1 MEQVFKPS
9 INIKYDFNANS
20 ILDYYIPTPTHIESI
35 NMICQSVINP
45 KYTNNHII
53 IGAYGT
59 GKSLLG
65 LLLANL
71 VSKKFTSNELDY
83 LKKAFSKYDD
93 SISQNISQLKS
104 VNLKYLPVFING
116 NEGSLQHAILSNT
129 YQVLKENNLNVIFN
143 DKKEQIFDAINGWEE
158 KFPKTYEQFKQLLMD
173 YGKTLKIFNSEIE
186 ANNEETMELFETL
199 YPQLS
204 SGATFNY
211 NHNDNFITQIE
222 SILSQLNEQGY
233 GLIFIYDEFG
243 RFLQTIPEDKTYLTM
258 QYLQDLAE
266 LLDHGVKNAQL
277 VLISHKDMRQYF
289 DENSK
294 FRDEFQ
300 RIEKR
305 FKKCYINSNN
315 NMFLSIAENIISKTR
330 KSHIDAFELEAH
342 LNQLRKFPIFNL
354 NRTELQSLV
363 VEGCY
368 PIHPVTLSLLPAL
381 SNVFGQNERTLFTF
395 LDCADTN
402 GLKYFINNE
411 SGYYVAS
418 NLFDYFFPDL
428 KSLSQVEEKHPL
440 LKTYLKNKGKIPQ
453 NKNIVQY
460 DKMINI
466 LKFITLWQLTNM
478 NSIQSLSSEFIAY
491 SQNSDITEIESLLSK
506 LQAFRV
512 IRFNRL
518 YSQWEIY
525 EGSSIDIDK
534 EIQNKIFNLSLTDA
548 VICQLIESKLD
559 KCFITAD
566 RYNLTKKMIRFATIH
581 LFIDEQIMKEDL
593 TYKFSCQDSDARINI
608 IIPTSH
614 DIENLEVKV
623 KALQNKFTNNIFV
636 IYNKLL
642 EIFEKDV
649 KKYYA
654 IQSLL
659 ENHTLLGEDA
669 FVKTEL
675 NIELQETDYYLKQL
689 INKLTMFPSESKW
702 FIPNYDHEIYIQNEL
717 QIKNILSD
725 MFFREY
731 PYTPMINNE
740 AFNRRNIANVQ
751 KNASKKVIDAIL
763 TNPNEDNYGITG
775 FGPDYLIFATTFKN
789 NGIISSKQLETIED
803 INLIELKKALTNK
816 IQTSSAFGDLVEI
829 LRSKPFGIREP
840 LIPVLLVGLLQ
851 DIWSN
856 MMFFNKGQY
865 ISRVTSEQ
873 LCEMVMNSE
882 GVTYQV
888 NNFNDEDF
896 EFFNQILTVF
906 NQHISEHV
914 KDKAIQIKASS
925 ALLGWLQSLPRFT
938 QISSAQSDELLL
950 FKTYIR
956 RLEVDPT
963 DSLSWLKAHSQQ
975 LSTYKGLLE
984 NWFEEKIESIYDEII
999 HENQLTNLYDW
1010 AKEKLEQNKDNKFIK
1025 DVLSCNHDKCTDL
1038 LNDLSYVLFE
1048 FYATDWTDNFTQTFI
1063 SEMKNKIDAVNQTQF
1078 DPNKY
1083 VTLKLNDETKY
1094 IMKTELTPRAKTLY
1108 DNLQRM
1114 ITNSGKRITNN
1125 ELEYILYS
1133 IIEQK
1138 LEIGEEA

>member
-1 MEQVFKPS
+1 MV
-9 INIKYDFNANS
+9 
-20 ILDYYIPTPTHIESI
+20 H
-35 NMICQSVINP
+35 
-45 KYTNNHII
+45 
-53 IGAYGT
+53 
-59 GKSLLG
+59 
-65 LLLANL
+65 
-71 VSKKFTSNELDY
+71 
-83 LKKAFSKYDD
+83 
-93 SISQNISQLKS
+93 
-104 VNLKYLPVFING
+104 
-116 NEGSLQHAILSNT
+116 
-129 YQVLKENNLNVIFN
+129 
-143 DKKEQIFDAINGWEE
+143 
-158 KFPKTYEQFKQLLMD
+158 
-173 YGKTLKIFNSEIE
+173 
-186 ANNEETMELFETL
+186 
-199 YPQLS
+199 
-204 SGATFNY
+204 
-211 NHNDNFITQIE
+211 
-222 SILSQLNEQGY
+222 
-233 GLIFIYDEFG
+233 
-243 RFLQTIPEDKTYLTM
+243 
-258 QYLQDLAE
+258 
-266 LLDHGVKNAQL
+266 
-277 VLISHKDMRQYF
+277 
-289 DENSK
+289 
-294 FRDEFQ
+294 
-300 RIEKR
+300 
-305 FKKCYINSNN
+305 
-315 NMFLSIAENIISKTR
+315 
-330 KSHIDAFELEAH
+330 
-342 LNQLRKFPIFNL
+342 
-354 NRTELQSLV
+354 
-363 VEGCY
+363 
-368 PIHPVTLSLLPAL
+368 
-381 SNVFGQNERTLFTF
+381 
-395 LDCADTN
+395 
-402 GLKYFINNE
+402 
-411 SGYYVAS
+411 
-418 NLFDYFFPDL
+418 
-428 KSLSQVEEKHPL
+428 
-440 LKTYLKNKGKIPQ
+440 LKNKAKIPQ
-453 NKNIVQY
+453 NKNVVQY

-478 NSIQSLSSEFIAY
+478 NSIQSVTSEFIAY
-491 SQNSDITEIESLLSK
+491 SQGSDITETEKLLDK
-506 LQAFRV
+506 LKSFRV

-518 YSQWEIY
+518 SSQWEIY

-534 EIQNKIFNLSLTDA
+534 EIQNKICNLSLTNT
-548 VICQLIESKLD
+548 VKCQLIESKLD

-840 LIPVLLVGLLQ
+840 VIPVLLVGLLQ

-882 GVTYQV
+882 GITYQV

-984 NWFEEKIESIYDEII
+984 NWFEEKIESIDDEII

-1010 AKEKLEQNKDNKFIK
+1010 AKEKLENNKDNKC
-1025 DVLSCNHDKCTDL
+1025 SN
-1038 LNDLSYVLFE
+1038 
-1048 FYATDWTDNFTQTFI
+1048 
-1063 SEMKNKIDAVNQTQF
+1063 
-1078 DPNKY
+1078 
-1083 VTLKLNDETKY
+1083 
-1094 IMKTELTPRAKTLY
+1094 
-1108 DNLQRM
+1108 
-1114 ITNSGKRITNN
+1114 
-1125 ELEYILYS
+1125 
-1133 IIEQK
+1133 
-1138 LEIGEEA
+1138 